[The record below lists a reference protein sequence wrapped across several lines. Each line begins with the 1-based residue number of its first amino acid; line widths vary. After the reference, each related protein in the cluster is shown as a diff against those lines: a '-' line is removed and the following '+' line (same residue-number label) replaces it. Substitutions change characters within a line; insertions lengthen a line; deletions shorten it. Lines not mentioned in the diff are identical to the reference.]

1 MKRQSRLFALAE
13 TLRAR
18 KSGVTAEELADRFG
32 VSVRTIYRDLDALGD
47 AGLPLLSERG
57 RGGGYA
63 LERGYTLPPVNFTPR
78 EAAVLVAL
86 GRWATELRVIPFV
99 ETLATALDKVRGALS
114 ASAQREL
121 VQRAD
126 AMQFIGV
133 PTLPVDREVRAAIE
147 AAWLDATPVRIRGQ
161 GRDGQDFD
169 EVVHVHGLLVERQVV
184 RVLVMR
190 TGETEARALRLDR
203 IVWAGVID

>member
-190 TGETEARALRLDR
+190 NGETEARALRLDR
-203 IVWAGVID
+203 IAWAEVID

>member
-203 IVWAGVID
+203 IAWAEVID

>member
-203 IVWAGVID
+203 IVWAEVID